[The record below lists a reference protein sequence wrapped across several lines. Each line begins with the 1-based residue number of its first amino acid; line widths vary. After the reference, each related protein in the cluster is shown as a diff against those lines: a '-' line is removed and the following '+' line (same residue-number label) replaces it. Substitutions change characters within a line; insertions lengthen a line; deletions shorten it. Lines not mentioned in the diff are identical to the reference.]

1 SFQAEHR
8 LNLPPVYRRPSSLF
22 HVKRSPRLP
31 RSSALHLRVS
41 RGTSV
46 RVSDQAAQQANTGSS
61 RYESIATCRGNALM
75 PQRYL
80 MSAHLPGLLRSMHM
94 ASVVLNAGYTN
105 LNSSMVPDA
114 NRI

>member
-1 SFQAEHR
+1 VPRETRSQTPRSRA
-8 LNLPPVYRRPSSLF
+8 LLPEF
-22 HVKRSPRLP
+22 HVQHRWASP
-31 RSSALHLRVS
+31 
-41 RGTSV
+41 
-46 RVSDQAAQQANTGSS
+46 DQTAQQTNTGSS

-80 MSAHLPGLLRSMHM
+80 VASLFPGLLRSMHM

-114 NRI
+114 NRIGCRFT